1 MPIVA
6 SLLHA
11 RCPLA
16 RASASALNTTSQTTL
31 VFEAYQ
37 ESIASNEITALKRN
51 NLETMMVNTVTN
63 AKLHIAKPKA
73 DISRRKFGG
82 AGRRI

>member
-16 RASASALNTTSQTTL
+16 RASASALNTTSQMTL

-37 ESIASNEITALKRN
+37 VDRVE
-51 NLETMMVNTVTN
+51 
-63 AKLHIAKPKA
+63 
-73 DISRRKFGG
+73 
-82 AGRRI
+82 